1 VTNLKTQPDSTNQI
15 QHNPTQP
22 DSTKTLNKRAIRQM
36 STESTFHNALDI
48 TQVRT
53 NFSET
58 VNQVAYGKERV
69 TITRHGKAL
78 VALVPIEDLQLLE
91 ELEDRIDL
99 EKTRAALEEVKAQGV
114 VPWEQVKANL
124 GL

>member
-1 VTNLKTQPDSTNQI
+1 MSVDARLADGARDITE
-15 QHNPTQP
+15 
-22 DSTKTLNKRAIRQM
+22 IRQ
-36 STESTFHNALDI
+36 
-48 TQVRT
+48 

-69 TITRHGKAL
+69 TVTRHGKAL
-78 VALVPIEDLQLLE
+78 VALVPIEDLELLE
-91 ELEDRIDL
+91 RLEDQVDL
-99 EKTRAALEEVKAQGV
+99 ERTRAALEEAKAQGV